1 MPKHVG
7 GIDGCT
13 TQAFPGAT
21 IGRLS
26 ELVSSGRINLRLVDF
41 VIIHVGTNNISS
53 PQSVNTIMS
62 YYGDLIHKLKSKT
75 SAKLVFT
82 SILPRLVDHL
92 KTVNKVNKVNSE
104 LRKLCK
110 RKYFL
115 FCNLYKSCLNNI
127 SPDPTLFAPKDG
139 LHLNYAGTDLLRKT
153 IINIIR
159 HLSVH

>member
-1 MPKHVG
+1 MSTIVSASIPKYVG

-13 TQAFPGAT
+13 TQTFPGAT

-26 ELVSSGRINLRLVDF
+26 ELVSSERINLRLVDF

-75 SAKLVFT
+75 SAKLVFN

-92 KTVNKVNKVNSE
+92 KTVNKV
-104 LRKLCK
+104 K
-110 RKYFL
+110 RL
-115 FCNLYKSCLNNI
+115 IQN
-127 SPDPTLFAPKDG
+127 
-139 LHLNYAGTDLLRKT
+139 
-153 IINIIR
+153 
-159 HLSVH
+159 

>member
-1 MPKHVG
+1 VSIPKYVG
-7 GIDGCT
+7 GIHGCT
-13 TQAFPGAT
+13 TRAFPGAT

-53 PQSVNTIMS
+53 PQSFNTIMS

-82 SILPRLVDHL
+82 SILPRLVDHI

-104 LRKLCK
+104 LRKLYK
-110 RKYFL
+110 RNNLL
-115 FCNLYKSCLNNI
+115 FCNSYNFFYI
-127 SPDPTLFAPKDG
+127 
-139 LHLNYAGTDLLRKT
+139 
-153 IINIIR
+153 IIR
-159 HLSVH
+159 LTLPYLPLKMGYIYIMQVQIY

>member
-1 MPKHVG
+1 MPKYVG
-7 GIDGCT
+7 GIHGCT

-53 PQSVNTIMS
+53 LQSVNTIMS

-75 SAKLVFT
+75 SAKLVLT
-82 SILPRLVDHL
+82 SILPRLVDHI

-104 LRKLCK
+104 LRKLYK
-110 RKYFL
+110 RNNLL
-115 FCNLYKSCLNNI
+115 FCNSYNFFYI
-127 SPDPTLFAPKDG
+127 
-139 LHLNYAGTDLLRKT
+139 
-153 IINIIR
+153 IIR
-159 HLSVH
+159 LTLPYLPLKMGYI